1 MQPEPSGST
10 SESSGSESARP
21 FRLSHAM
28 VLTAAAGLTF
38 AAWPL
43 MDRMILTSRE
53 LSGLPS
59 EWPPR
64 IVLTFYCWCP
74 FLAIA
79 CLAGPG
85 DRRRQAARSYG
96 TAAVA
101 AGTAA
106 LGFALIL
113 SLAQF
118 LRMQFLPKYEIYT
131 AFLLESAASKSLA
144 IDPEYCELVDG
155 LARSGPAATC
165 AILGAWSTLALTGV
179 GRRPPGWLDW
189 FCLTSSILFV
199 LFVAFHDLATCLI

>member
-1 MQPEPSGST
+1 
-10 SESSGSESARP
+10 
-21 FRLSHAM
+21 M

-53 LSGLPS
+53 LSGLPP
-59 EWPPR
+59 EWPSR
-64 IVLTFYCWCP
+64 FVLTFYCWCP

-79 CLAGPG
+79 RLMGPRE
-85 DRRRQAARSYG
+85 RRRQAARSYG

-113 SLAQF
+113 SLAQ
-118 LRMQFLPKYEIYT
+118 LLLPKYGIYT

-179 GRRPPGWLDW
+179 GRRPAGWLDW
-189 FCLTSSILFV
+189 FCLTSSILLV
-199 LFVAFHDLATCLI
+199 LCVAFHDLATCLI